1 MGDIRKSIEADTFP
15 EFIKSYMQDR
25 FPDSSV
31 PQWIVD
37 ALAAVN
43 VQL

>member
-1 MGDIRKSIEADTFP
+1 MRENIKADTFP
-15 EFIKSYMQDR
+15 QFVQSYMKER
-25 FPDSSV
+25 FPDGQV

>member
-1 MGDIRKSIEADTFP
+1 MRENINADTFP
-15 EFIKSYMQDR
+15 AFVKSYMKER
-25 FPDSSV
+25 FPDGEV

-43 VQL
+43 VQV